1 MKMNRLAAA
10 AASLMLMPGAL
21 MMGQVVPRPAPEFS
35 VLLPT
40 GKKVALTDYKGK
52 VVVLV
57 GILTT

>member
-1 MKMNRLAAA
+1 MKMNRLSAAA
-10 AASLMLMPGAL
+10 AALLLLPAATL
-21 MMGQVVPRPAPEFS
+21 MGQVVPRPAPEFS

-40 GKKVALTDYKGK
+40 GKKAALTDYKGK